1 VAFPQRLL
9 GEDEEVELHLRT
21 HVKALV
27 APVLVLLLVSAAAG
41 FAWGSLPG
49 SGAGPTARLVALG
62 LAVLV
67 VLRWTVWP
75 FLRWL
80 STTFTVT
87 TERLITRAGVL
98 NRTGRDI
105 PLARINDIAYE
116 QSLADRL
123 VGAGTLVVSAASEQG
138 RIVLDDLPRV
148 HHVQLRLSEL
158 VRAAHWGDL
167 DGTGGDDVTR

>member
-1 VAFPQRLL
+1 MAFPQRLL

-27 APVLVLLLVSAAAG
+27 PPVLVLLLVSAAAG

-49 SGAGPTARLVALG
+49 SGAGPTARLVVLG

-80 STTFTVT
+80 STTYTVT
-87 TERLITRAGVL
+87 SERLITRTGVL

-105 PLARINDIAYE
+105 PLGRINDVAYE
-116 QSLADRL
+116 QSLSDRL

-148 HHVQLRLSEL
+148 HRVQLRLSEL